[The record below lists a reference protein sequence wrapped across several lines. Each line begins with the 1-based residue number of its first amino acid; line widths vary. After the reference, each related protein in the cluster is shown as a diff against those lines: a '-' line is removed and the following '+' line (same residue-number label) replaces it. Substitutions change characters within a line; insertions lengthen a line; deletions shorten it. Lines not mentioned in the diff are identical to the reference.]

1 MTTEPTLSEQQI
13 WRYVLGACGAEEQKA
28 LEQHIRQDDQ
38 ARALFEA
45 IKASHQRMEQIDPA
59 VLDEPVPDRLTQIVR
74 AARETLD
81 G

>member
-13 WRYVLGACGAEEQKA
+13 WRYVLGACGADEQKA
-28 LEQHIRQDDQ
+28 LEHKIMHDDQ
-38 ARALFEA
+38 ARAAFEA
-45 IKASHQRMEQIDPA
+45 IKASHERMEQVDPA

-74 AARETLD
+74 AAREKLN